1 MKILHDE
8 KKHILEI
15 DLNPIL
21 TKNANQKTCK
31 YNLPKGVR
39 NISEYMEMKNYQ
51 NIERKLI
58 KE

>member
-15 DLNPIL
+15 DLNPTL
-21 TKNANQKTCK
+21 TKNKDQKTCK
-31 YNLPKGVR
+31 YNLPKCVR
-39 NISEYMEMKNYQ
+39 NINEWVELREYQ
-51 NIERKLI
+51 NLERTLI